1 MPHHPSCCRMAEEAT
16 QSAEVRATRAE
27 QELAAALQRVS
38 DMEREQEESQELL
51 RELAAQRA
59 GKSSARQKK
68 GNKGS
73 TTQLLNVKKKGE
85 SKLAPK
91 T

>member
-1 MPHHPSCCRMAEEAT
+1 M
-16 QSAEVRATRAE
+16 RAARAE
-27 QELAAALQRVS
+27 QELTVALQRAS
-38 DMEREQEESQELL
+38 DMERELEESQELL

-68 GNKGS
+68 VNKGS

-91 T
+91 I